1 MRGHGR
7 IGAPEGA
14 TDRSGGSAM
23 PESRV
28 RIPDQPLGPMT
39 PPGAAAP
46 QEDPSAC
53 TAGRRTRS

>member
-1 MRGHGR
+1 
-7 IGAPEGA
+7 
-14 TDRSGGSAM
+14 M